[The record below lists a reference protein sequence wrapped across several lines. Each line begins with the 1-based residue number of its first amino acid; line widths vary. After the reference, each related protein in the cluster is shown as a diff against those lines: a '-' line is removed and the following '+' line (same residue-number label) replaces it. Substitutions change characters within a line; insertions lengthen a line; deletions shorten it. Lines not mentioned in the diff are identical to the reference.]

1 MALTLP
7 QADWV
12 VIMGKDGTILEQGPR
27 ATLQDSAAGVLAR
40 YGVAAAGE
48 EEGEGDGNGRAPA
61 AADAAAGSVGEAV
74 KPAQAQEEPPP
85 PEAPPQEEGESK
97 GRLVSEEGRAK
108 GALTLATYRAYVL
121 AMGGLP
127 IALLLVAEYGAV
139 ELLRYLQTRSLGR
152 WVDRLVASS
161 SSATNGANGAGPFI
175 LLSAAGTLVI
185 LLRALTQCWASLR
198 ASGTVHRAMAKRTL
212 RAPCAW
218 FERTPIG
225 RVLNRFSRWVFGW
238 DGGGVGLFGC
248 TACLLIPITDGHAC
262 TQKTQRH
269 RDHRQEPGGQPRV
282 LPRVRAQRRRRRGG
296 GGRPRPL
303 PPPRPPPPPC
313 AGRVGRPGLP
323 GLLSR
328 AEAPRGREPQPHLF
342 PLLRDCRRPQRR
354 GACVFDVTRPVLPLG
369 VSSLP
374 FCVDRDRII
383 TTPHIKTQQRA

>member
-1 MALTLP
+1 VTLTLP

-27 ATLQDSAAGVLAR
+27 ATLQDSAADVLAR

-48 EEGEGDGNGRAPA
+48 EEGEGDGNGRAPS
-61 AADAAAGSVGEAV
+61 AADAAAGSVDEAAR
-74 KPAQAQEEPPP
+74 PPQAQVPPP
-85 PEAPPQEEGESK
+85 PEAPQQQEGESK

-127 IALLLVAEYGAV
+127 VALLLIAEYGAV

-161 SSATNGANGAGPFI
+161 STANGVTGAGPFI

-198 ASGTVHRAMAKRTL
+198 ASRTVHRAMAKRTL

-225 RVLNRFSRWVFGW
+225 RVLNRFSRWV
-238 DGGGVGLFGC
+238 
-248 TACLLIPITDGHAC
+248 
-262 TQKTQRH
+262 
-269 RDHRQEPGGQPRV
+269 
-282 LPRVRAQRRRRRGG
+282 
-296 GGRPRPL
+296 
-303 PPPRPPPPPC
+303 
-313 AGRVGRPGLP
+313 
-323 GLLSR
+323 
-328 AEAPRGREPQPHLF
+328 
-342 PLLRDCRRPQRR
+342 
-354 GACVFDVTRPVLPLG
+354 LG
-369 VSSLP
+369 
-374 FCVDRDRII
+374 
-383 TTPHIKTQQRA
+383 